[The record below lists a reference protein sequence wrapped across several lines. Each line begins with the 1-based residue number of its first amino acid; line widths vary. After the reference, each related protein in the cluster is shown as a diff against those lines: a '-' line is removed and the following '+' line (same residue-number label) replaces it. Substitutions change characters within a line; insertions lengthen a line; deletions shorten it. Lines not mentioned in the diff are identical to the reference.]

1 MVQDVALVT
10 SGEEVHAPGVG
21 LPVGLVRQGDGIFID
36 MSMSQLTLV
45 AAINE
50 VFHSHRY
57 FSGLDY
63 KVLIKA
69 LYGVGPEMP
78 GKELV
83 RIATDLGEIPPERV
97 ALYKP
102 PKLGRGYA
110 EYYFE
115 TLYLEAQE
123 LSDGTIIP
131 ERPTRLNVDEFVT
144 EMWNKGILFGIE
156 VAAVAAA
163 IASTKPDRIT
173 VAIDLDPQP
182 GQNAR
187 VEEVSSDLHR
197 SDAPK
202 ERADGRVDLGSFQNR
217 FPQIEANVKLLKK
230 IPAVPGL
237 PGYDTGGRRTAPD
250 APQDL
255 TLSFF
260 AGEGTEARMFEDGEY
275 VVSTRKGF
283 LNVDAKSKRISITD
297 KIISLD
303 GVSGKTT
310 GNLELAGAYE
320 EFGDIQE
327 QREVTG
333 SDITVHGNVYG
344 NITSRGGSVV
354 LGQNLVSG
362 AVHNASGNIT
372 ISGVASGSVIHTDS
386 GQIVIGRAENC
397 VISGT
402 SVTITDASNC
412 EIIAETVRIEL
423 AEGCAVAARDVE
435 IDSAGPRRRTEMLVH
450 VLVRDVSQFDQEIS
464 ELGQRETALQLANA
478 EVQQKIDAIAAIPDV
493 RRYLALAQKLRNQ
506 ELQLSPEQGHLLRKI
521 AGAVAT
527 ELQSIST
534 LRDELRPGHA
544 QLKMTQ
550 EKLQRVI
557 EQKLAATGHARC
569 CLRMVCGETMVRT
582 MPFQNTSTALIMLPA
597 KDIKQRLR
605 NAGAGRM
612 LFCDSAGVLNW
623 HLDPRAPSIAG

>member
-1 MVQDVALVT
+1 MVQDVATVT
-10 SGEEVHAPGVG
+10 SVEAEQAPGLG
-21 LPVGLVRQGDGIFID
+21 LPVGLVRRPDGIYID
-36 MSMSQLTLV
+36 LSMLQLTLV

-57 FSGLDY
+57 FAGLDY
-63 KVLIKA
+63 AVLIKA

-78 GKELV
+78 SHELV
-83 RIATDLGEIPPERV
+83 RIATDLGEIAPERV

-123 LSDGTIIP
+123 LSDGTILP
-131 ERPTRLNVDEFVT
+131 ERATRLNVDEFVT

-163 IASTKPDRIT
+163 IASSKPDRIT

-182 GQNAR
+182 GQNAT
-187 VEEVSSDLHR
+187 VVEVSSDLHR

-217 FPQIEANVKLLKK
+217 FPQIEANVRLLKK
-230 IPAVPGL
+230 VPAVPGQ
-237 PGYDTGGRRTAPD
+237 PGYDTSGRRTAPE

-260 AGEGTEARMFEDGEY
+260 AGEGTEVRMLDDGEY

-327 QREVTG
+327 QRDVTG

-344 NITSRGGSVV
+344 NIISRGGTIV

-362 AVHNASGNIT
+362 SVNNTAGNIT
-372 ISGVASGSVIHTDS
+372 IAGVASGSVIHTDA
-386 GQIVIGRAENC
+386 GHIQIGRAENC
-397 VISGT
+397 VISAT

-412 EIIAETVRIEL
+412 EIIADNIRIEL
-423 AEGCAVAARDVE
+423 AEGCAVAGRDVE
-435 IDSAGPRRRTEMLVH
+435 IDSAGPRRRTEMVVH
-450 VLVRDVSQFDQEIS
+450 VLVRDVSQFDQEIG
-464 ELGQRETALQLANA
+464 ELGQRETALQLANQ
-478 EVQQKIDAIAAIPDV
+478 EVQQKIEAIAAIPDV

-569 CLRMVCGETMVRT
+569 TLRMVCGETMVRT
-582 MPFQNTSTALIMLPA
+582 MPFQTTSTALAMLPP
-597 KDIKQRLR
+597 KDIKQRVR
-605 NAGAGRM
+605 NAGGGKM
-612 LFCDSAGVLNW
+612 LFCDSAGALNW
-623 HLDPRAPSIAG
+623 QLDPRAPSTGN